1 MFANPAQQIVP
12 EEIHSPH
19 QDLPHWL
26 REMGLHHLMDGQQ
39 KQKIHVQ
46 SEAAAKFLIRKIKF
60 TNLLFT
66 EKKCCSYNIKY

>member
-39 KQKIHVQ
+39 KHKIHVQ
-46 SEAAAKFLIRKIKF
+46 SEAAAKFLIWKIIF
-60 TNLLFT
+60 TNLQFHWKEILL
-66 EKKCCSYNIKY
+66 I